1 MSSTTATKNRGDN
14 LTLSSI
20 ISSFSDS
27 YSKTPQKL
35 KIIDLF
41 LIYTFLTGVF
51 VFGYCC
57 LVGTFPFNSF
67 LASFIS
73 CVGCFILTVCLRI
86 QINPI
91 NNFGKTISVERAFA
105 DYLFCNLIL
114 HLVVFNFLG

>member
-1 MSSTTATKNRGDN
+1 MSD
-14 LTLSSI
+14 LSFTGI
-20 ISSFSDS
+20 VKSFFDS

-41 LIYTFLTGVF
+41 LIYTFLTGVI

-67 LASFIS
+67 LAAFIS
-73 CVGCFILTVCLRI
+73 CVGCFVLAACLRI

-91 NNFGKTISVERAFA
+91 NNFNKTISPERAFT
-105 DYLFCNLIL
+105 DFLLCNLIL